1 MDTREL
7 DRLVSQTDLNPMVKM
22 ALRHVRRAIAEGE
35 VEGMSISRTS
45 WSVKVAN
52 PKGLSCT
59 WTFYLKDRNGSNK
72 D

>member
-1 MDTREL
+1 
-7 DRLVSQTDLNPMVKM
+7 MVKM
-22 ALRHVRRAIAEGE
+22 ALRHVRRAIADGE
-35 VEGMSISRTS
+35 VEGLSINRTS

-52 PKGLSCT
+52 PKGLSCR